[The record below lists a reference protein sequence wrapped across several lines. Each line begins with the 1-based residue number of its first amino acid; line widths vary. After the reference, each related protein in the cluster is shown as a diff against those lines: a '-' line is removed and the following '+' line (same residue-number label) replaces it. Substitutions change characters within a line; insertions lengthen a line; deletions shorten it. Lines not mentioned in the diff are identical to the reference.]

1 MKKVLLLLVSV
12 AFLATGCGVK
22 EHKKTA
28 IGTGVGAA
36 AGAGIGAAVGGGK
49 GALIGAGV
57 GAVAGGVIGYLLERQ
72 EKDFKRELAA
82 SEAASVEREKRVIE
96 ETKAESAQR
105 EEELAQREE
114 ELAQR
119 EEGVA
124 QREQEV
130 AQLEQEVLVLNFKS
144 DLWFD
149 SNSAVLK
156 SGAQSELTKVATVL
170 NKYPNTKIQ
179 IEGHTD
185 NVGSETSNITLS
197 EKRATAVKDALTDKG
212 VDASRMQTIGFGGS
226 KPVADNTTAEGRQT
240 NRRVEIVIV
249 PSLKKS

>member
-1 MKKVLLLLVSV
+1 MKRLLVLLVSV
-12 AFLATGCGVK
+12 TFLATSCGTVK

-36 AGAGIGAAVGGGK
+36 AGAGIGAAVGGKK

-72 EKDFKRELAA
+72 EREFKRELAA
-82 SEAASVEREKRVIE
+82 SETASIEREKRVIE
-96 ETKAESAQR
+96 ETKTESAQR
-105 EEELAQREE
+105 EEELAQREQE
-114 ELAQR
+114 VAQR
-119 EEGVA
+119 EE
-124 QREQEV
+124 EV

-149 SNSAVLK
+149 SSSALLK
-156 SGAQSELTKVATVL
+156 SGAQSELDKVATVL
-170 NKYPNTKIQ
+170 NKYPNSKIQ

-185 NVGSETSNITLS
+185 NVGDETNNVTLS
-197 EKRATAVKDALTDKG
+197 EKRATAVKDALSSKG
-212 VDASRMQTIGFGGS
+212 VDSSRMQTMGFGGS
-226 KPVADNTTAEGRQT
+226 KPVADNTTVEGRQA

>member
-12 AFLATGCGVK
+12 TFLATGCGVK

-36 AGAGIGAAVGGGK
+36 AGAGIGAAVGGKK

-82 SEAASVEREKRVIE
+82 SEAASVEREKRVLE

-105 EEELAQREE
+105 EEEVAQREGKSAQREE
-114 ELAQR
+114 
-119 EEGVA
+119 
-124 QREQEV
+124 EV

-170 NKYPNTKIQ
+170 NKYPNSKIQ

-185 NVGSETSNITLS
+185 NVEDETNNVTLS
-197 EKRATAVKDALTDKG
+197 EKRATAVKDALASKG
-212 VDASRMQTIGFGGS
+212 VTSSRMQTIGFGGS
-226 KPVADNTTAEGRQT
+226 KPVADNTTAVGRKA

>member
-1 MKKVLLLLVSV
+1 VKKVLLLLVSV
-12 AFLATGCGVK
+12 TFLATGCGVK

-36 AGAGIGAAVGGGK
+36 AGAGIGAAVGGKK

-82 SEAASVEREKRVIE
+82 SEAASVEREKRVLE

-105 EEELAQREE
+105 EGKSAQREE
-114 ELAQR
+114 
-119 EEGVA
+119 
-124 QREQEV
+124 EV

-170 NKYPNTKIQ
+170 NKYPNSKIQ

-185 NVGSETSNITLS
+185 NVEDETNNVTLS
-197 EKRATAVKDALTDKG
+197 EKRATAVKDALASKG
-212 VDASRMQTIGFGGS
+212 VTSSRMQTIGFGGS
-226 KPVADNTTAEGRQT
+226 KPVADNSTAEGRQA
-240 NRRVEIVIV
+240 NRHVEIVIV

>member
-1 MKKVLLLLVSV
+1 VKKVLLLLVSV
-12 AFLATGCGVK
+12 TFLATGCGVK

-36 AGAGIGAAVGGGK
+36 AGAGIGAAVGGKK

-82 SEAASVEREKRVIE
+82 SEAASVEREKRVLE

-105 EEELAQREE
+105 EGKSAQREE
-114 ELAQR
+114 
-119 EEGVA
+119 
-124 QREQEV
+124 EV

-170 NKYPNTKIQ
+170 NKYPNSKIQ

-185 NVGSETSNITLS
+185 NVEDETNNVTLS
-197 EKRATAVKDALTDKG
+197 EKRATAVKDALASKG
-212 VDASRMQTIGFGGS
+212 VTSSRMQTIGFGGS
-226 KPVADNTTAEGRQT
+226 KPVADNTTAVGRKA